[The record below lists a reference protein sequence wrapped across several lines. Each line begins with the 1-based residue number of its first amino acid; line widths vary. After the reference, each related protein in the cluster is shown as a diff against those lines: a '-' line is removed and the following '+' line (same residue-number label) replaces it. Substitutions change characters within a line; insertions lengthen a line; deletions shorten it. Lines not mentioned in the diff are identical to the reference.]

1 MADIFA
7 LDKGKNNKRL
17 LSSHDK
23 DATYVKIGGK
33 SARMVQDANIQ
44 YQQRTEARFEI
55 GYEHLYW
62 VAGQSQGTLT
72 LNKLVAAMNQGGVW
86 HGLAAGM
93 KDSGQNGKAATSIQL
108 QTKNGGATGDGICQ
122 SASISANVGNMAVQD
137 NSTWVLGDL
146 QKS

>member
-7 LDKGKNNKRL
+7 LDKGGNNKRL

-33 SARMVQDANIQ
+33 SARMVQDASIQ

-55 GYEHLYW
+55 GYESLYW

-72 LNKLVAAMNQGGVW
+72 LNKLVAKKAAGAVW
-86 HGLAAGM
+86 KGLKKGM
-93 KDSGQNGKAATSIQL
+93 KDSGQNGNAATSIQL
-108 QTKNGGATGDGICQ
+108 QTSNGGATGDGICQ

-146 QKS
+146 AHS